1 MRVCICIDAGRNM
14 PDKCERTII
23 FIGANY
29 WTCKGAKSVKADY
42 LSSSLVSVG
51 VTEGFFAI

>member
-1 MRVCICIDAGRNM
+1 M